1 MTRSLLKNRGREG
14 LSYGAFLLS
23 WQNTNHLQRILD
35 GGLALE
41 ITSWNALVHHC
52 SFSCGFSK
60 QIHPHSCVTRANQQR
75 REVKMQ
81 WLPKRAALQGSSHPA
96 QHRQQLGSQG
106 VCQYTGVFQQRNFHW
121 HVNIDRLLPHHEGD
135 SINRVLPKKALSE
148 GWVVLFPPCIAH
160 LGQNQTEP
168 LAGGRGEGRWRE
180 GVSSGCSSC
189 AHSTYVSLILY
200 YIRHQG

>member
-1 MTRSLLKNRGREG
+1 MTRSLLKNWGREG
-14 LSYGAFLLS
+14 LSYGAFPLS
-23 WQNTNHLQRILD
+23 WQNTNRLQRILD
-35 GGLALE
+35 GGLGLE
-41 ITSWNALVHHC
+41 ITSWNALVHHFA
-52 SFSCGFSK
+52 FSCGFSK

-180 GVSSGCSSC
+180 GVSGCSSC